1 MLVLFPSAGEFVGEK
16 QKMMP
21 TPGKLGCNSLGCTW
35 GAPGTQASTGPMWAT
50 RGQQGPGHGP
60 SLRLSTLS
68 PLGTV
73 ATGCHLLLPPH
84 LPPLPAF
91 HSRVGTTV
99 PRVPRTRT
107 SPEPTC
113 DVTASPRRHRRCE
126 PTERSTPVVEQKFV
140 LI

>member
-35 GAPGTQASTGPMWAT
+35 GAPVTQASTGLMWAT

-84 LPPLPAF
+84 LPPSPRFTPEWGPPCLGF
-91 HSRVGTTV
+91 HEQERRLS
-99 PRVPRTRT
+99 PRVT
-107 SPEPTC
+107 SRQVR
-113 DVTASPRRHRRCE
+113 DVTGAANP
-126 PTERSTPVVEQKFV
+126 QKAARPS
-140 LI
+140 